1 MKHVLDEIENKF
13 EMFQVLNKDGEIVNE
28 DDMPDLSDEDLVE
41 LMKRMVYTRVLDQ
54 RSIALNRQGRLGFY
68 APTAGQEASQLA
80 SQFALEKE
88 DFILPSYRDVPQLIW
103 HGLPLYQAFLFSKGH
118 FHGNQMEENL
128 NATSPQIIIGAQYV
142 QTAGVALGMK
152 LRGKDAV
159 AATYIGDGGT
169 SQGDFYE
176 GINYAGAY
184 QAPAIFFVQNNHFAI
199 SVPVEKQTAAKTLVQ
214 KSVAAGIEGFQVDGM
229 DPLAVYAVTKY
240 AREKAKNGEGPTLI
254 ETITYRYGPHTM
266 AGDDPTRY
274 RTSDMDSEWE
284 KQDPI
289 VRFRTFLENKDL
301 WSEEKENEVV
311 EQAKSDIK
319 EAMKKADNYPKQK
332 VSDFMEIMYEDM
344 PATLKEQLQE
354 YKEKESK

>member
-1 MKHVLDEIENKF
+1 
-13 EMFQVLNKDGEIVNE
+13 
-28 DDMPDLSDEDLVE
+28 
-41 LMKRMVYTRVLDQ
+41 
-54 RSIALNRQGRLGFY
+54 
-68 APTAGQEASQLA
+68 
-80 SQFALEKE
+80 
-88 DFILPSYRDVPQLIW
+88 
-103 HGLPLYQAFLFSKGH
+103 
-118 FHGNQMEENL
+118 
-128 NATSPQIIIGAQYV
+128 
-142 QTAGVALGMK
+142 GVALGMK

-240 AREKAKNGEGPTLI
+240 AREKAKNGEGPKLI

-266 AGDDPTRY
+266 AGDDATRY

-284 KQDPI
+284 KQDHI
-289 VRFRTFLENKDL
+289 VRFRTYLEKKDK

-311 EQAKSDIK
+311 DKVKSEIK
-319 EAMKKADNYPKQK
+319 EEMKKEDKYPKRK
-332 VSDFMEIMYEDM
+332 VFNFMEIMY
-344 PATLKEQLQE
+344 
-354 YKEKESK
+354 